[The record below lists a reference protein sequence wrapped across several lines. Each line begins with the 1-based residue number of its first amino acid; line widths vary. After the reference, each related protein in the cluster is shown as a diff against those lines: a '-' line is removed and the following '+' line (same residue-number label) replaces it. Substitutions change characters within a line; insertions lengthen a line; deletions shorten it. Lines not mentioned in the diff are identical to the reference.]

1 MKHYD
6 LPDWLLYVKAQLPSE
21 RMAEMELHLY
31 RCDPCLAQY
40 MTALEH
46 AELIWPQMQTDDKSY
61 MDTILDRTLRTR
73 PAWYRSTLFHYG
85 IAAAATIVLVA
96 TGFFH
101 GLSQELDSV
110 RNHSVISP
118 PSSSQEMRPISERL
132 VTKTLS
138 WLDTIQSD
146 PDKGG
151 NQP

>member
-6 LPDWLLYVKAQLPSE
+6 LPDWLLYVKDQLPAE

-31 RCDPCLAQY
+31 RCDPCLTHY
-40 MTALEH
+40 MAALEQ
-46 AELIWPQMQTDDKSY
+46 AEHTWPKMQADDTSY
-61 MDTILDRTLRTR
+61 MDTILQRTLRTR
-73 PAWYRSTLFHYG
+73 PAWYQSTLFHYG

-101 GLSQELDSV
+101 GLSQELGSV
-110 RNHSVISP
+110 RDHSMI
-118 PSSSQEMRPISERL
+118 SSSSASQKTRPLSEQL
-132 VTKTLS
+132 VTKTMS

-146 PDKGG
+146 SDKGG